1 MGICTDKSVEHL
13 KSLNLNTILQPQE
26 DIAPVQLLGEYKGAC
41 GIIGRLDQL
50 VVQPGGA
57 LPQIDRGVAANI
69 NGRKSSKLPLSLGL
83 DVLGNILGAMGGNIG
98 VAASYAS
105 ARNVQFAYE
114 EVTRHRANTI
124 SIGDYLTSAAIRWDH
139 PILKKYLFGAG
150 NLYVLTEVVTSRR
163 IGVTA
168 YRSDNTALNLDVPVI
183 QAAVGGS
190 VSVGSESESSSTVT
204 YEGSTDLAFGFV
216 AIELS
221 AGTRGDDDEIDLVFR
236 PVKAGSASFS
246 VIGGGA
252 AALVFADFEGALS
265 GLERVGPDALGE
277 H

>member
-13 KSLNLNTILQPQE
+13 KSPNLNTILQPQE

-124 SIGDYLTSAAIRWDH
+124 SIGDYLTSAAIR
-139 PILKKYLFGAG
+139 
-150 NLYVLTEVVTSRR
+150 
-163 IGVTA
+163 
-168 YRSDNTALNLDVPVI
+168 
-183 QAAVGGS
+183 
-190 VSVGSESESSSTVT
+190 
-204 YEGSTDLAFGFV
+204 
-216 AIELS
+216 
-221 AGTRGDDDEIDLVFR
+221 
-236 PVKAGSASFS
+236 
-246 VIGGGA
+246 
-252 AALVFADFEGALS
+252 
-265 GLERVGPDALGE
+265 
-277 H
+277 

>member
-26 DIAPVQLLGEYKGAC
+26 DIVPLQLLGEYKGAR
-41 GIIGRLDQL
+41 GIIGTLDQL
-50 VVQPGGA
+50 VEQPGGT
-57 LPQIDRGVAANI
+57 LPQVTPSAAANI
-69 NGRKSSKLPLSLGL
+69 NGRKSSRLPLSLGL
-83 DVLGNILGAMGGNIG
+83 NVLGNVLGAMGGNIG

-105 ARNVQFAYE
+105 ARNVEFTYD

-124 SIGDYLTSAAIRWDH
+124 SIGDYLASAAIRWDH

-168 YRSDNTALNLDVPVI
+168 YRSDSTALKLDVPVI
-183 QAAVGGS
+183 QAVVGGS
-190 VSVGSESESSSTVT
+190 VSVRSESESSSTVT
-204 YEGSTDLAFGFV
+204 YEGSRDLAFGFM

-221 AGTRGDDDEIDLVFR
+221 AGTRGDDDEIDLAFR

-246 VIGGGA
+246 VTGGGA
-252 AALVFADFEGALS
+252 AALVFADFEGALR
-265 GLERVGPDALGE
+265 GLEHVEADALGE
-277 H
+277 R